1 MNETEKMFELTQKTY
16 DLVEGIFGSY
26 SSLNKLYENS
36 IKDYDEQNNRLK
48 EAFDNA
54 QKNLEEIQKIKEGTT
69 AEINKIEAIL
79 KDQSLITQSVGQ
91 IQKSI
96 DDFNAQTAIN
106 EKDMN
111 DAKAEI
117 FAKKKEI
124 IDSITSKLDELQNQK
139 DDILRLLKSYSNVD
153 ISGREV
159 FVRDTSSIIYY
170 RFEDGTVLD
179 GVDFINEKADNGVDK
194 IIDKAEISSM
204 LSVGNG
210 VILQNNYK
218 NETGYTGS
226 YFTLNEEA
234 KIGFFDSGTNQNN
247 ITMKSGGTFF
257 DKDIFVQ
264 NKKVLL
270 EGDINTANSNQ
281 KFFLEE
287 GAERHVPLEGH
298 YDGEADKIYLDT
310 NLNPYGLNP
319 YGYPFLDDKENYC
332 FLSPEIWERKI
343 GNSVSTIDFVS
354 TNGINIIAN
363 SDEGSDN
370 GSDSGKFVFH
380 NIGMGGSN
388 NMPLALT
395 CRVAKDSFYD
405 SSINIQYTKINN
417 NSIIIRDEA
426 ILINSHPLDY
436 DTSDSPY
443 PLDRSSINISPKQI
457 DINSKSFTYN
467 GREVLFK

>member
-48 EAFDNA
+48 EAFENA

-153 ISGREV
+153 ISGQEV

-204 LSVGNG
+204 LRVGNG

-298 YDGEADKIYLDT
+298 YEEADKIYLDT
-310 NLNPYGLNP
+310 NLNPYGFP
-319 YGYPFLDDKENYC
+319 YLGDKESYY
-332 FLSPEIWERKI
+332 FLSPQLWEKKI

-354 TNGINIIAN
+354 TNGIRIITRED
-363 SDEGSDN
+363 SGS
-370 GSDSGKFVFH
+370 GSGTDSGKFVYH
-380 NIGMGGSN
+380 SIGMGDPDQ
-388 NMPLALT
+388 PLMLSCT
-395 CRVAKDSFYD
+395 VDKDSYFT
-405 SSINIQYTKINN
+405 SGINIQYGKTNRNRININN
-417 NSIIIRDEA
+417 ERISIESERDF
-426 ILINSHPLDY
+426 ITDY
-436 DTSDSPY
+436 
-443 PLDRSSINISPKQI
+443 SSISISPELI
-457 DINSKSFTYN
+457 DVRSANFIYN

>member
-26 SSLNKLYENS
+26 NSLNKLYENS

-139 DDILRLLKSYSNVD
+139 DDISRLIKNFSNVNVEGTD
-153 ISGREV
+153 VTVMTTGN
-159 FVRDTSSIIYY
+159 TAHYK
-170 RFEDGTVLD
+170 FEDGTVLD

-194 IIDKAEISSM
+194 IIDKVQN
-204 LSVGNG
+204 LS
-210 VILQNNYK
+210 ILNVRDGITFTNNYDNNK
-218 NETGYTGS
+218 FGS
-226 YFTLNEEA
+226 YFLFDKEA
-234 KIGFFDSGTNQNN
+234 KIGLFDSENHQNT
-247 ITMKSGGTFF
+247 ITMNLSGTTFSN
-257 DKDIFVQ
+257 DIFVGD
-264 NKKVLL
+264 KKVLK
-270 EGDINTANSNQ
+270 EGDINTDNSNQ

-298 YDGEADKIYLDT
+298 FEEADKIYLDT

-319 YGYPFLDDKENYC
+319 YGYPDLGNIENYC
-332 FLSPEIWERKI
+332 FLSPELWERKR

-354 TNGINIIAN
+354 INGISIITEENADSGSDTDSSNSGIGIQYRKINTNGIGIEDVGTFIY
-363 SDEGSDN
+363 SQEGY
-370 GSDSGKFVFH
+370 
-380 NIGMGGSN
+380 
-388 NMPLALT
+388 P
-395 CRVAKDSFYD
+395 
-405 SSINIQYTKINN
+405 
-417 NSIIIRDEA
+417 
-426 ILINSHPLDY
+426 PDY

>member
-26 SSLNKLYENS
+26 NSLNKLYENS

-153 ISGREV
+153 ISGQEV

-204 LSVGNG
+204 LRVGNG

-270 EGDINTANSNQ
+270 EGDIDNSNSSNQ

-298 YDGEADKIYLDT
+298 HEGEADKFDLET
-310 NLNPYGLNP
+310 NLNPYG
-319 YGYPFLDDKENYC
+319 YPSLDDKESYY
-332 FLSPEIWERKI
+332 FLSPQLWEKKM
-343 GNSVSTIDFVS
+343 GNSVFAIDFVD
-354 TNGINIIAN
+354 NGGLNII
-363 SDEGSDN
+363 G
-370 GSDSGKFVFH
+370 GSDSGKFVYH
-380 NIGMGGSN
+380 NIGMGNSDK
-388 NMPLALT
+388 PLALT
-395 CRVAKDSFYD
+395 CWADDYPSGFR
-405 SSINIQYTKINN
+405 KI
-417 NSIIIRDEA
+417 SGIDIREQG
-426 ILINSHPLDY
+426 ILINSREGYIDNFPYESLDSY
-436 DTSDSPY
+436 IS
-443 PLDRSSINISPKQI
+443 ISPRGVSIQ
-457 DINSKSFTYN
+457 SQSFTYN